1 MGYTLK
7 GELGKF
13 ADLRGLGEKKRVVFL
28 RGVDTLMHTMVCIKA
43 IFKYAKSYSELE
55 KLLKSLPETC
65 KDIYINNC
73 SRNFTF
79 YCNLKVMKTI
89 LSQFMPLVSFCTE

>member
-1 MGYTLK
+1 MRVHYFGVCMCVSEEGGTWKTNILVGYTLK

-13 ADLRGLGEKKRVVFL
+13 ADLRGLAEKKRVVFL

-55 KLLKSLPETC
+55 KLLKSLSETC
-65 KDIYINNC
+65 KDY
-73 SRNFTF
+73 
-79 YCNLKVMKTI
+79 LH
-89 LSQFMPLVSFCTE
+89 

>member
-28 RGVDTLMHTMVCIKA
+28 RGVDTLMHTMVCINA
-43 IFKYAKSYSELE
+43 IFKYAKSYSGLE

-65 KDIYINNC
+65 KGY
-73 SRNFTF
+73 
-79 YCNLKVMKTI
+79 LH
-89 LSQFMPLVSFCTE
+89 